1 MSVFKEIKAGN
12 KFEEEL
18 MADAKPQ
25 INVWLTGVKK
35 LGVDG
40 TQVISDFINTLA
52 SKIKST
58 TQRYQVR
65 NL

>member
-35 LGVDG
+35 PGVVGD
-40 TQVISDFINTLA
+40 QVISDF
-52 SKIKST
+52 K
-58 TQRYQVR
+58 
-65 NL
+65 

>member
-18 MADAKPQ
+18 IADAKPQ
-25 INVWLTGVKK
+25 INLWLTGVKK

-40 TQVISDFINTLA
+40 N
-52 SKIKST
+52 
-58 TQRYQVR
+58 
-65 NL
+65 

>member
-1 MSVFKEIKAGN
+1 MSVFKKIKAGN

-40 TQVISDFINTLA
+40 DQVISDFKKLRLRV
-52 SKIKST
+52 K
-58 TQRYQVR
+58 
-65 NL
+65 

>member
-1 MSVFKEIKAGN
+1 MSVFKEIKASN

-25 INVWLTGVKK
+25 IKAWITGVKK

-40 TQVISDFINTLA
+40 N
-52 SKIKST
+52 
-58 TQRYQVR
+58 
-65 NL
+65 

>member
-25 INVWLTGVKK
+25 INVWVTVVKK

-40 TQVISDFINTLA
+40 NHVISDFINTLA

-58 TQRYQVR
+58 TQFY
-65 NL
+65 